1 MPRSTSKTHKSDGT
15 PRAPVKARVERLVFE
30 SGVAAASRMRLSPG
44 QRPCVITDSPEEA
57 AKTRR
62 PGPLDR
68 GPVTP
73 EVFRVLKARWR
84 CRTYKGRNAYFAHP
98 LIRADVKAWAEK
110 TLTHIPRP
118 GMDTGSGST
127 ALELSKLLEAWLNE
141 RRWPVEV
148 SEMRMADFLREMGFG
163 TRNWRWNCAVR
174 TIE

>member
-1 MPRSTSKTHKSDGT
+1 MPRKPGT
-15 PRAPVKARVERLVFE
+15 PRKPSGPRLERLVFE
-30 SGVAAASRMRLSPG
+30 SGVKAAARMRLSPG
-44 QRPCVITDSPEEA
+44 QRPCAIVATAEDA
-57 AKTRR
+57 ARIRR

-73 EVFRVLKARWR
+73 EVFAALKARWR

-98 LIRADVKAWAEK
+98 LIRADVRAWAEA
-110 TLTHIPRP
+110 TLAHVPRP
-118 GMDTGSGST
+118 GLDTGSGST

-148 SEMRMADFLREMGFG
+148 SEMRMAGFLREMGFG

-174 TIE
+174 TIQ